1 MRALEKMFQ
10 CPSFFNLI
18 ISSSA
23 PMMETCMV
31 VMPTAVVMKT
41 MPMVAV
47 VVEAAAAQAK
57 RGHGSGEN
65 KFDGI
70 LLHNFFSVK
79 VC

>member
-1 MRALEKMFQ
+1 
-10 CPSFFNLI
+10 
-18 ISSSA
+18 
-23 PMMETCMV
+23 
-31 VMPTAVVMKT
+31 MKT

>member
-1 MRALEKMFQ
+1 M
-10 CPSFFNLI
+10 
-18 ISSSA
+18 
-23 PMMETCMV
+23 
-31 VMPTAVVMKT
+31 VMPHVVRAGVVMKT

-47 VVEAAAAQAK
+47 VVETATAQAK
-57 RGHGSGEN
+57 CGHGGGEN

>member
-1 MRALEKMFQ
+1 M
-10 CPSFFNLI
+10 PY
-18 ISSSA
+18 
-23 PMMETCMV
+23 

-41 MPMVAV
+41 MPMVAE

>member
-1 MRALEKMFQ
+1 M
-10 CPSFFNLI
+10 
-18 ISSSA
+18 
-23 PMMETCMV
+23 
-31 VMPTAVVMKT
+31 VMPHVVRAGVVMKT

-57 RGHGSGEN
+57 RGHGGGEN

>member
-10 CPSFFNLI
+10 CPPFFNLI

-41 MPMVAV
+41 VPMMAE
-47 VVEAAAAQAK
+47 VVETAAAQAK
-57 RGHGSGEN
+57 GCHGGYEN
-65 KFDGI
+65 
-70 LLHNFFSVK
+70 
-79 VC
+79 

>member
-31 VMPTAVVMKT
+31 VMKT

-47 VVEAAAAQAK
+47 VVETATAQAK
-57 RGHGSGEN
+57 CGHGGGEN
-65 KFDGI
+65 EFDGI

>member
-1 MRALEKMFQ
+1 MPHMVRAG
-10 CPSFFNLI
+10 I
-18 ISSSA
+18 
-23 PMMETCMV
+23 
-31 VMPTAVVMKT
+31 VMKT
-41 MPMVAV
+41 MPMVAE